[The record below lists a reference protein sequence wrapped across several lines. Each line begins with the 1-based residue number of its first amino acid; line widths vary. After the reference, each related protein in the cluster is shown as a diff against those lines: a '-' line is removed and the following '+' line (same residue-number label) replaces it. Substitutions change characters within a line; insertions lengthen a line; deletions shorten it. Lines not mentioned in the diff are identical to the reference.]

1 MRGLSSLLLVL
12 IASCGGGGGNG
23 DTDGGIDAPPS
34 ASCLEADTYQ
44 NLANIESKIF
54 KTSCVFS
61 GCHNGGATDAGRMD
75 LREGM
80 AHASI
85 VGVESEIE
93 LGRQLVVPGNPAA
106 SYFLLMLGE
115 IDPAE
120 ADPPTNPPPAA
131 IGLMP
136 QNAGGMLL
144 CSQKRQAIVRW
155 IEAGALD
162 D

>member
-1 MRGLSSLLLVL
+1 MRASLVL
-12 IASCGGGGGNG
+12 VIPFITACGGGGNG
-23 DTDGGIDAPPS
+23 NEDAGIDAPPS
-34 ASCLEADTYQ
+34 AACLEAETYQ

-80 AHASI
+80 AHTSI
-85 VGVESEIE
+85 VDVDSEVQT
-93 LGRQLVVPGNPAA
+93 GRKIVVAGNPAA
-106 SYFLLMLGE
+106 SYLLVMLGE

-120 ADPPTNPPPAA
+120 AEPPTSAPPAT

-144 CSQKRQAIVRW
+144 CSQKRDAVVRW
-155 IEAGALD
+155 IQAGAAD

>member
-1 MRGLSSLLLVL
+1 MRGLSSLFVLVV
-12 IASCGGGGGNG
+12 ACGGGNG
-23 DTDGGIDAPPS
+23 TNEDAGVDAPPS
-34 ASCLEADTYQ
+34 PACLEAETYQ
-44 NLANIESKIF
+44 NLASIETKIF

-61 GCHNGGATDAGRMD
+61 GCHNGGQTDAGRMD

-85 VGVESEIE
+85 VGIDSNVDP
-93 LGRQLVVPGNPAA
+93 GRQIVNPGNPAA
-106 SYFLLMLGE
+106 SYLLLMLGE
-115 IDPAE
+115 VEPGE
-120 ADPPTNPPPAA
+120 ADPPTVAPPAS

>member
-1 MRGLSSLLLVL
+1 MRGSLCLLIL
-12 IASCGGGGGNG
+12 MACGGGGNG
-23 DTDGGIDAPPS
+23 NQDAGVDAPPS
-34 ASCLEADTYQ
+34 PACLEAEGYQ

-54 KTSCVFS
+54 KSSCVFS

-80 AHASI
+80 AHTSI
-85 VGVESEIE
+85 VDVDSEIE
-93 LGRQLVVPGNPAA
+93 VGRKIVVPGNPAA
-106 SYFLLMLGE
+106 SYMLVMLGE
-115 IDPAE
+115 VAPGD
-120 ADPPTNPPPAA
+120 ADPPTNPPPTA

-144 CSQKRQAIVRW
+144 CSQKRDAIVRW